1 MNLMKSCLTAAI
13 AVALCAPALAQT
25 TRVAYVDI
33 DTVTAKSDKINK
45 AMGNVE
51 VRVKEIQESIEAKR
65 QKLVE
70 VKADIKKG
78 DGVLAD
84 SELKKKR
91 DEATKLEKELVDL
104 EYEGRREMQKLD
116 STLFEPM
123 VKTIQ
128 LAIQDVAKERS
139 IDLVVRGEAVIYGAP
154 AADITD
160 AVIKKLNS
168 SSYNPGGSPTK
179 DETDDKSSTSSSKV
193 EEKSEN
199 GGSSEAASSSE
210 ESKPPTSF
218 SSAKSTDEAGDKKP
232 IFPVPLVTR
241 PVDRQQD

>member
-1 MNLMKSCLTAAI
+1 MNLIKSFMAGIIVIAI
-13 AVALCAPALAQT
+13 SASAPAQT
-25 TRVAYVDI
+25 TNIAYVDI
-33 DTVTAKSDKINK
+33 DTVTAKSDKISK
-45 AMGNVE
+45 AMGSVE
-51 VRVKEIQESIEAKR
+51 VRVKEIQETIETKR
-65 QKLVE
+65 QRLVE
-70 VKADIKKG
+70 IKADIKKG

-91 DEATKLEKELVDL
+91 DEAAKIEKELVDL

-128 LAIQDVAKERS
+128 LAIQDVAKERN

-168 SSYNPGGSPTK
+168 SSYNPGPAAAK
-179 DETDDKSSTSSSKV
+179 DETEDKSSTSSSKAA
-193 EEKSEN
+193 EKSEN
-199 GGSSEAASSSE
+199 GGGSESAKSNE
-210 ESKPPTSF
+210 ESKSSTSS
-218 SSAKSTDEAGDKKP
+218 SSAKSPASAGDKKP

>member
-1 MNLMKSCLTAAI
+1 MNLMKPCVAA
-13 AVALCAPALAQT
+13 AVAVTLSTSAMGQT

-45 AMGNVE
+45 AMGSVE
-51 VRVKEIQESIEAKR
+51 DRVKGIQESIETKR
-65 QKLVE
+65 QRLVD

-91 DEATKLEKELVDL
+91 DEATKIEKELVDL

-128 LAIQDVAKERS
+128 LAIQDVAKERN

-154 AADITD
+154 AADITE

-168 SSYNPGGSPTK
+168 SSYNPGAAPAK
-179 DETDDKSSTSSSKV
+179 EETDDKTSTSSSETEK
-193 EEKSEN
+193 KSEN
-199 GGSSEAASSSE
+199 GGSTDSANLSQEAKPAASTAKTTE
-210 ESKPPTSF
+210 DES
-218 SSAKSTDEAGDKKP
+218 GKKP